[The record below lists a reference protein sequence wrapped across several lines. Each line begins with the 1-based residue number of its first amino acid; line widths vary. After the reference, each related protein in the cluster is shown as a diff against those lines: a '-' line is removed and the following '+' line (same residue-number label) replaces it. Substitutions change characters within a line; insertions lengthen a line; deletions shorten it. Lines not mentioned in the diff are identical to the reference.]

1 MLDISKNLYYS
12 IFMTYRKFYKHKLP
26 QQLKKVLK
34 QKNMTQKQ
42 LAEIL
47 NVSAS
52 TISSYCTGR
61 TEPSFDNLLIICRTF
76 KKRANYMLGVR
87 TKRKKKE
94 L

>member
-1 MLDISKNLYYS
+1 MS
-12 IFMTYRKFYKHKLP
+12 KLP

-61 TEPSFDNLLIICRTF
+61 TEPSFDSLLIICRTF
-76 KKRANYMLGVR
+76 KKKANYMLGVR